1 MHPPR
6 HLIVLL
12 LILPIAFS
20 TGCDGGGGNDRGA
33 GSQISDGGSS
43 DDGGTGGDD
52 GGSPSGFTLALTFKD
67 KQDQPVQGMEV
78 LLHEA
83 GGTFRSERTDAEG
96 AASFGDIGRPQA
108 TVTWGYEL
116 VDQSGSVEVHKRS
129 LITAVDIP
137 SGSHV
142 LSCPGNRRMVPFMMG
157 MLALPPEVEHITG
170 VLPGI
175 TMVVARGDIKDFTLS
190 FPPLDPQSMQQ
201 DGRISGLVLLGASS
215 EPLACYNYFEVDP
228 RATSQPRISLTAH
241 SETSPL
247 DYIIQGGSAQQVTL
261 MLLRKGGILAPRR
274 IGSLTSPGHTSGT
287 LTIPSAFPFEF
298 VGLSAVQDVDGDRLT
313 VERFYLAA
321 EVPETAF
328 LTLPDFDVAD
338 IVNTISSDGRIAWI
352 ASGTTEIDMQ
362 EMTLSGGTA
371 TASTSWRW
379 ILPPNV
385 SEVQLPEL
393 SPIYREWAS
402 AGFGDLQIQL
412 TDCDTLD
419 NYEEFYTD
427 YGLELAG
434 KCPERKTGAFQP

>member
-1 MHPPR
+1 MRPSR

-20 TGCDGGGGNDRGA
+20 TGCGGGGGGNDHGT
-33 GSQISDGGSS
+33 GSQI
-43 DDGGTGGDD
+43 DDELVPEDH
-52 GGSPSGFTLALTFKD
+52 LVLTFRN
-67 KQDQPVQGMEV
+67 KQGQPVQGMEV
-78 LLHEA
+78 LLHEP
-83 GGTFRSERTDAEG
+83 GGTFRFERTDASG
-96 AASFGDIGRPQA
+96 KADFGDIGDTKT

-142 LSCPGNRRMVPFMMG
+142 LSCPGNRRSVPFMMG
-157 MLALPPEVEHITG
+157 VQALPPEVAHITG

-175 TMVVARGDIKDFTLS
+175 SVVVASGDIKDFTLP
-190 FPPLDPQSMQQ
+190 FPPLDPQNMQQ
-201 DGRISGLVLLGASS
+201 DGRVSGLVLSEASS
-215 EPLACYNYFEVDP
+215 EPIEFYNYFEVDP
-228 RATSQPRISLTAH
+228 RAASQPRISINAH

-287 LTIPSAFPFEF
+287 LTIPSVFPSES
-298 VGLSAVQDVDGDRLT
+298 VGLSAVQDADGYQLT
-313 VERFYLAA
+313 VERFYPAA
-321 EVPETAF
+321 EVPGTAF
-328 LTLPDFDVAD
+328 LALPDFDVAD

-379 ILPPNV
+379 ILPPDV

-419 NYEEFYTD
+419 SYEEFYTD

-434 KCPERKTGAFQP
+434 KCPERKTGTFQP